1 MPKTGHPAQPALAWR
16 ASRAPLL
23 VALGLLLGAG
33 ALWWLPVDH
42 EPADPAQAPPA
53 GAMGAEASG
62 QASDPTAGL
71 AAGLPA
77 AAALGRAASAAQR
90 LANGGRPA
98 AQASGVLEAAAAPR
112 IQRQRDAQGELS
124 ADLADHVNEGNVP
137 TMAEVIRRLQAAGVH
152 SGLGAFNP
160 PGTRPPMLGLAVP
173 EDYALPPGYV
183 RHHQATDDG
192 QRIEAILMFAPDHP
206 LLEGQKL
213 PAASRVVP
221 PELAPPGLPIR
232 RIELP
237 APLAGRPGP

>member
-1 MPKTGHPAQPALAWR
+1 MPKTGHPARPALAWR
-16 ASRAPLL
+16 ASRGPLL

-33 ALWWLPVDH
+33 ALWWLPVH
-42 EPADPAQAPPA
+42 HAPADPTQAAQAS
-53 GAMGAEASG
+53 AMGTEARG

-77 AAALGRAASAAQR
+77 APGPGRGASAAQV
-90 LANGGRPA
+90 LADDGRPA
-98 AQASGVLEAAAAPR
+98 AQALGALEAAAAPR

-124 ADLADHVNEGNVP
+124 ADLADHVNEGDVP

-173 EDYALPPGYV
+173 DDYALPPGYV

-237 APLAGRPGP
+237 APLAGRTGP

>member
-1 MPKTGHPAQPALAWR
+1 MPKTGHPPQPALAWR
-16 ASRAPLL
+16 ASRGPLL
-23 VALGLLLGAG
+23 LALGLLLGAG

-42 EPADPAQAPPA
+42 APADPAQAAPA
-53 GAMGAEASG
+53 SAMGIEARG

-77 AAALGRAASAAQR
+77 AAGPERGASAAQL
-90 LANGGRPA
+90 LAHDGRPA
-98 AQASGVLEAAAAPR
+98 AQASGALEAAAAPR

-124 ADLADHVNEGNVP
+124 ADLADHVNEGDVP

-237 APLAGRPGP
+237 APLAGRTSP